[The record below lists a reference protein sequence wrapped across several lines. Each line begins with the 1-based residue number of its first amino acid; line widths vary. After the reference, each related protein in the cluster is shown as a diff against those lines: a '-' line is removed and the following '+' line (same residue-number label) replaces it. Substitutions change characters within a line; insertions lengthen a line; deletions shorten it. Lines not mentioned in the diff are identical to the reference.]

1 MGYDGAVAPSQ
12 RRESVRYT
20 GVWLPGGC
28 LYDPG
33 VNETADLGMRA
44 RMYNTVP
51 AYRGT
56 GQDLAHRF

>member
-1 MGYDGAVAPSQ
+1 M
-12 RRESVRYT
+12 RYT